1 MSSELIKFG
10 MGPAV
15 ASLGKSLV
23 LWAAGEEAAVIRKT
37 YLKYSE
43 CESSF
48 RTLIILKKKLNRSNQ
63 KKTDLNRKKK
73 GGTFL

>member
-15 ASLGKSLV
+15 ASLRKSLV
-23 LWAAGEEAAVIRKT
+23 LWAAGEEAAVILKT

-48 RTLIILKKKLNRSNQ
+48 RTLIVLKKKKLNRSNQ
-63 KKTDLNRKKK
+63 KKQI
-73 GGTFL
+73 